1 MGLDLQKAGIW
12 KRIAAWMLDAVLFI
26 VLAVGFVALFSSVL
40 NYDDNLEQ
48 LNSAYEKY
56 ETEYGVSFSTSE
68 QEYGEM
74 TEEQRANYHAAYDA
88 LTSDAEAMKS
98 YNLIINLTL
107 VIITVSLL
115 LTYLA
120 LEFLIPLMLGNGQ
133 TVGKK
138 VFAIGLVRGDCVR
151 VSNFQLLVRAL
162 LGKFTVETM
171 IPVYII
177 LMLFFGTTGM
187 LGTILLGAI
196 GLVQIIMVLVTKNN
210 LTIHDYFAGTVAID
224 LPSQNIF
231 ASPQELTEYKK
242 KLHAEHVARQDY

>member
-40 NYDDNLEQ
+40 NYSDHLNE
-48 LNSAYEKY
+48 LNSAYERY
-56 ETEYGVSFSTSE
+56 ETEFGISFSTSE
-68 QEYGEM
+68 QEYSEM
-74 TEEQRANYHAAYDA
+74 TEEQRDNYHAAYDA
-88 LTSDAEAMKS
+88 LTSDATAMKS

-120 LEFLIPLMLGNGQ
+120 LEFLIPLLLGNGQ

-138 VFAIGLVRGDCVR
+138 VFAIGLVRVDCVR
-151 VSNFQLLVRAL
+151 VSNLQLLVRAL

-177 LMLFFGTTGM
+177 LMLFFGTTGI
-187 LGTILLGAI
+187 LGTILLCVI
-196 GLVQIIMVLVTKNN
+196 GLVQIVMILATKNN
-210 LTIHDYFAGTVAID
+210 LTIHDYFSGTVAID

-231 ASPQELTEYKK
+231 DSPEDLIKYKE